1 MRSAAMLRPVSQAP
15 SAETLLE
22 RARALVPQIAAC
34 ASETAERRD
43 LDPRIVAQLREAGL
57 LRGLQP
63 AEWGGLE
70 LDPQIVFDIQN
81 ILAEGCVSTAW
92 VQSVL
97 SVQAFMLARFP
108 HDAQRDV
115 WGEDPDMLVC
125 SSFMPAGQVGAV
137 EGGYRLT
144 GRWTF
149 SSGSSHCGWA
159 VLGGLVP
166 PGEGRERP
174 EMRLFLVPRAEYR
187 IDDVWHTFGLRGTG
201 SNDILADDVF
211 VPAYRTLVPDAG
223 MLPLP
228 AASGLSDLY
237 RMPWLY
243 VFTSTI
249 SNLSIG
255 AGRGALATF
264 LETARIRRS
273 GPGEAARDNPAVRQA
288 AASLSVA
295 LDTAALVSRR
305 NLARLCDAAA
315 TGAPITLEE
324 ALLYRSQLTGMLR
337 QITDL
342 VDELMPMTGARGIRS
357 DAPLCR
363 IWADLCAARQHAGN
377 DPARNLGLYAGE
389 LLGAP

>member
-97 SVQAFMLARFP
+97 SVQAFMLACFP

-174 EMRLFLVPRAEYR
+174 
-187 IDDVWHTFGLRGTG
+187 
-201 SNDILADDVF
+201 
-211 VPAYRTLVPDAG
+211 
-223 MLPLP
+223 
-228 AASGLSDLY
+228 
-237 RMPWLY
+237 
-243 VFTSTI
+243 
-249 SNLSIG
+249 
-255 AGRGALATF
+255 
-264 LETARIRRS
+264 
-273 GPGEAARDNPAVRQA
+273 
-288 AASLSVA
+288 
-295 LDTAALVSRR
+295 
-305 NLARLCDAAA
+305 
-315 TGAPITLEE
+315 
-324 ALLYRSQLTGMLR
+324 
-337 QITDL
+337 
-342 VDELMPMTGARGIRS
+342 
-357 DAPLCR
+357 
-363 IWADLCAARQHAGN
+363 
-377 DPARNLGLYAGE
+377 
-389 LLGAP
+389 